1 MPTSSSAAL
10 WRVWV
15 LGCIT
20 QLGINI
26 NISSCPGL
34 VYTCQ
39 YNPNITNIIIFWQ
52 IHLEMSRGRR
62 IFINDITHTWPG
74 LITPS
79 QWTGQPSSRVRVVG
93 RNSER
98 LLWGSDRSL
107 YKKRSWA
114 GKYFIQSQTAC
125 NLIIVWVI
133 LVSRL
138 EIVVA
143 SQNRNRN
150 LALLPKLSS

>member
-1 MPTSSSAAL
+1 MEGR
-10 WRVWV
+10 WWV
-15 LGCIT
+15 LDCIA

-26 NISSCPGL
+26 NISRCPGL

-62 IFINDITHTWPG
+62 IFINDNSHMAG
-74 LITPS
+74 LG
-79 QWTGQPSSRVRVVG
+79 QCGGELDYFQRTGQPSSRVRAVG
-93 RNSER
+93 RNCVR
-98 LLWGSDRSL
+98 LLWGSDRSR
-107 YKKRSWA
+107 YKKRSWP

-133 LVSRL
+133 LVCRL
-138 EIVVA
+138 EIVLA
-143 SQNRNRN
+143 SQNRNWN
-150 LALLPKLSS
+150 LPLLPKLSS